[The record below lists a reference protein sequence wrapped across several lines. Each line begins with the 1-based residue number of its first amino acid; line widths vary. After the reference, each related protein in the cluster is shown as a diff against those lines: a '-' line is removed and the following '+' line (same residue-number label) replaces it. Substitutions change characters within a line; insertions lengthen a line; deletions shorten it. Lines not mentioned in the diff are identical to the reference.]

1 MEPFGLQKETLTVA
15 EAAKVCG
22 VNRVTVWRWVKAH
35 DLPATTTLGGHHRI
49 RKSDL
54 SVFITK
60 NFRGGSGGIS
70 KKRILIVDDDP
81 HIQKLMARTVERE
94 GHAVESCSNGFEAGI
109 RVIRFKPHLIMLDL
123 FMPYMNGFQVCRQ
136 LKGDPETAAI
146 KILAISGHS
155 TQSNIEKALRCGADR
170 FLKKPFEKAQLV
182 QHMTSLLSPIA
193 EIPAAPYD

>member
-1 MEPFGLQKETLTVA
+1 MEPFGLHKETLTVA

-35 DLPATTTLGGHHRI
+35 NLPATTTLGGHHRI
-49 RKSDL
+49 RRSDL

-60 NFRGGSGGIS
+60 NFEGGGGGAFR
-70 KKRILIVDDDP
+70 KRILIVDDDP

-109 RVIRFKPHLIMLDL
+109 RVMRFKPHLIMLDL

-136 LKGDPETAAI
+136 LKSDPETATI
-146 KILAISGHS
+146 KILAISGHA
-155 TQSNIEKALRCGADR
+155 TQSNIDKALRCGADH
-170 FLKKPFEKAQLV
+170 FLKKPFEKAHLV
-182 QHMTSLLSPIA
+182 QQMTLLLDPMA
-193 EIPAAPYD
+193 AIPAVPYA